1 MFFVTAS
8 VIGLLTLNPTICYG
22 AGNVDVN
29 KYNQV
34 FNLLEIKDEIDAE
47 DRTFL
52 TEMSAEIKSLGE
64 LVDQLPSLSYAQFK
78 DLRLKVWE
86 EMDENMRQDSLTGS
100 QLYRRV
106 LYCLSDNAADHF
118 ENSKADSIRRVIIN
132 LTESNDSDTT
142 NRQIWQ
148 LMGMELDPYNEYN
161 LVTYDNVSVAIT
173 KELHTYLL
181 HNSVNQDELG
191 YEVLQRAI
199 KYSLMCDVYSDK
211 LDQIYN
217 DLQSL
222 TKTLFPKS
230 NQRLKINEAYYNC
243 CRTYWSLMEADMVRF
258 DYTTLYKLD
267 DDADSITEPNVRQYV
282 YKYLIDC
289 FNYLELPFRAKM
301 ITAKLDQAR
310 SETKNDKHSTK
321 TDISNQ
327 VSAVLGEAIANNG
340 SIINSAKEL
349 LDNLTNR
356 NLPEAA
362 IIYALNYIAYSLS
375 FDNSTDNVLN
385 LVELYSNYIDTSK
398 PNIEAVL
405 GLLNL
410 SRVLGAIGQ
419 FRDADIY
426 LERASVLS
434 DKTFTNPFHKA
445 VIEQM
450 MGDNTKVLG
459 NNDECL
465 SHYINAAKLFEESQT
480 LPDLLLTLYYRI
492 IDVSFG
498 MSDNRYITEEYIQ
511 KFHTLSDNSPW
522 GEYQAN
528 QSKVRVAEI
537 MMKYPYEKQ
546 KDALLN
552 ELKLCIEKGNTYSAV
567 TILKY
572 LGQWYFSQ
580 DDIDSSIYYYQKAF
594 DYIASECIVHEDLDY
609 IVEWLLNL
617 WGLKGDMRER
627 NYLIHTYID
636 IAKNDDARKTSLPYL
651 TILGNALQL
660 EITVGNHVEGAYIF
674 ENLSDAINNLN
685 KRSNGD
691 EIFRILALARS
702 ILPAINWLEFIYT
715 NSPNQRS
722 FLADSMRQTKDY
734 TLDLANKYR
743 LIIGEDSEYIK
754 IMLAWIDASSALND
768 DYTSLKSELDSLE
781 QIALNLN
788 DSYIVGLIE
797 AKRLKIAFKYNYF
810 DDLRALKD
818 KGYFAEFYDSKYD
831 DKINISMLSNILSMM
846 IVLECSSE
854 NFDGAEHI
862 AKRRFNQV
870 KRYISQKYGTLTE
883 EQRIG
888 LINNG
893 VATPNDINTLV
904 FINPSESLNAMA
916 YDASLFYKN
925 LLLEGN
931 DYYRSTVLAS
941 NDSTV
946 ISAYQNL
953 IRLREELELLTS
965 QGKFEGKDFVNCKSK
980 INELEELIYDGCPD
994 LATMR
999 IKRDATWK
1007 DIRKKLKDNQAAIE
1021 FISYQAEGKNYYGAL
1036 ILRRG
1041 FDAPEFVQLINDD
1054 DLLNFMGGGEMRERD
1069 VKRLYLHGGT
1079 RLTKNN
1085 NGHLLYNGVWRP
1097 LEKYLEGVE
1106 RIYFCPVGNL
1116 SAIQFA
1122 AIEDD
1127 DHHKLCEKFD
1137 LRLLSTTAQLLD
1149 KEKKK
1154 DSRKKSAVSLIGDVA
1169 YEKGVRSEDAANR
1182 NYNWRQLS
1190 NSIDEINS
1198 VAALCDQSNV
1208 LETKEIVTGE
1218 NATEQWF
1225 RTIDGVSPEV
1235 LLLSTHGF
1243 YYSAKTAGRVE
1254 FYVNKGLTTDSIEN
1268 NFIPP
1273 LMRGGLV
1280 LSDGNQV
1287 WNNREIRPDEEDG
1300 ILTSAEIA
1308 KMDLRNTDLVVLSAC
1323 QTGLGDP
1330 TLTEGVNGLQ
1340 RGFKLAGV
1348 KSVIMSLWEVNDMAG
1363 TKFMK
1368 EFFRQLSDGV
1378 DKHTAFRSTQLKLM
1392 EEFPTNPFMWAPFV
1406 LLD

>member
-8 VIGLLTLNPTICYG
+8 VIGLLMLNPTICSG
-22 AGNVDVN
+22 AGNADVQ

-47 DRTFL
+47 DLTFL
-52 TEMSAEIKSLGE
+52 SEMSAEITSLGE

-78 DLRLKVWE
+78 NLRLKVWE

-100 QLYRRV
+100 QLYRRI
-106 LYCLSDNAADHF
+106 LYCLSEDAANHF
-118 ENSKADSIRRVIIN
+118 ENSKADSIRRVIID

-142 NRQIWQ
+142 NRHIWR
-148 LMGMELDPYNEYN
+148 LLAMELDPYMEYS
-161 LVTYDNVSVAIT
+161 LLTYDNVSTAIVSD
-173 KELHTYLL
+173 L
-181 HNSVNQDELG
+181 HNYLRQNSVEQDELG
-191 YEVLQRAI
+191 YEVLKKAI
-199 KYSLMCDVYSDK
+199 TYSQVCDVYSDR
-211 LDQIYN
+211 LDLIFN
-217 DLQSL
+217 DLQKL
-222 TKTLFPKS
+222 TKAVYPKS
-230 NQRLKINEAYYNC
+230 NQRLKVNEAYYNC
-243 CRTYWSLMEADMVRF
+243 CRTYWSLMEGDMERF
-258 DYTTLYKLD
+258 DYTTLYKLE
-267 DDADSITEPNVRQYV
+267 DDADSITDPDVRQSIYTN
-282 YKYLIDC
+282 LIDY
-289 FNYLELPFRAKM
+289 FNFLELPFRAKM
-301 ITAKLDQAR
+301 IAEKLDQTY
-310 SETKNDKHSTK
+310 SETTTENKSTK
-321 TDISNQ
+321 EEISRRI
-327 VSAVLGEAIANNG
+327 SATLGATIANKG
-340 SIINSAKEL
+340 SIIQCANEL
-349 LDNLTNR
+349 IDDLTSHNV
-356 NLPEAA
+356 PEAG
-362 IIYALNYIAYSLS
+362 IIYTLNAAAYNLS
-375 FDNSTDNVLN
+375 FDHSTDNLLN
-385 LVELYSNYIDTSK
+385 LVEFYSKYIDATK
-398 PNIEAVL
+398 PSVEAVF
-405 GLLNL
+405 GLLSISQALEN
-410 SRVLGAIGQ
+410 IGQ
-419 FRDADIY
+419 FRNAVTY
-426 LERASVLS
+426 LDRASVLS
-434 DKTFTNPFHKA
+434 EKTVIAPFHKA
-445 VIEQM
+445 MIEHRK
-450 MGDNTKVLG
+450 GDNAMALRD
-459 NNDECL
+459 NNESL
-465 SHYINAAKLFEESQT
+465 IHYINAAKLLEVSLT
-480 LPDLLLTLYYRI
+480 LPDLLLDLYSKI
-492 IDVSFG
+492 INTSFFIP
-498 MSDNRYITEEYIQ
+498 DKLYVTEAYIQ
-511 KFHTLSDNSPW
+511 RSYDLCKKYPW
-522 GEYQAN
+522 RNFQAN
-528 QSKVRVAEI
+528 LSNVKAIEI
-537 MMKYPYEKQ
+537 ILKYPLDKR
-546 KDALLN
+546 KDAFLN
-552 ELKLCIEKGNTYSAV
+552 ELKHSIEIGDIESAIRYLRLLGELHR
-567 TILKY
+567 ILE
-572 LGQWYFSQ
+572 
-580 DDIDSSIYYYQKAF
+580 DIDSAIYCYQKAF
-594 DYIASECIVHEDLDY
+594 DYIASAGIVNEVLDSTVECLLD
-609 IVEWLLNL
+609 L

-627 NYLIHTYID
+627 NYLINIYIN
-636 IAKNDDARKTSLPYL
+636 IAKNDDERKTSLPYL

-660 EITVGNHVEGAYIF
+660 EMTVGNFVEGAYIF
-674 ENLSDAINNLN
+674 ENIKDALNHLN
-685 KRSNGD
+685 KRVNGD
-691 EIFRILALARS
+691 ELSTIYAQARC
-702 ILPAINWLEFIYT
+702 ILPIINWMKFIYT
-715 NSPNQRS
+715 NIPNQRNI
-722 FLADSMRQTKDY
+722 LTDNIRQTKDY
-734 TLDLANKYR
+734 ALDLAHKYSQK
-743 LIIGEDSEYIK
+743 IGEDSEYIK
-754 IMLAWIDASSALND
+754 IMLACIDASSALND
-768 DYTSLKSELDSLE
+768 DYTSLKSELDKLE
-781 QIALNLN
+781 TIAMNLN
-788 DSYIVGLIE
+788 DSYLTSLIE
-797 AKRLKIAFKYNYF
+797 YKRITMVLEHNCI
-810 DDLRALKD
+810 DDIRALKNNSFLAD
-818 KGYFAEFYDSKYD
+818 FYDSKYD
-831 DKINISMLSNILSMM
+831 DKINISMLSNVLSSLMA
-846 IVLECSSE
+846 IEVSL
-854 NFDGAEHI
+854 NNYDGAEQI
-862 AKRRFNQV
+862 VKRRFNQV

-888 LINNG
+888 LINNN
-893 VATPNDINTLV
+893 VATPNDINTL
-904 FINPSESLNAMA
+904 ICANPSESMRTMA

-1208 LETKEIVTGE
+1208 LEAKEIVTGE